1 MGKTLRKNITWR
13 LTWKLS
19 PDFKCVPSYCKPQVS
34 LPHLPKWTTVL
45 FIKIR
50 HLLWKVCSTFQK
62 SWKGWQPFPH
72 FCWDQT
78 RSIFYWPLHIWK
90 KKRKLTQQELL
101 FHSLFWKTLR
111 QTEWLRRCQRH
122 LEMMANVLKGNKCN
136 FHGQV
141 VERPGTF
148 KYIAISKGTLV
159 AQQNMNEGS
168 FDAQKW
174 TDLCHHCRS
183 RAHGDISSS
192 SYSSRPNLP

>member
-1 MGKTLRKNITWR
+1 MDHCPFLSNFHQDQTFTVEGMFYFSKIMKR
-13 LTWKLS
+13 LTTVSTFLLR
-19 PDFKCVPSYCKPQVS
+19 PNEIHILLTPSY
-34 LPHLPKWTTVL
+34 L
-45 FIKIR
+45 
-50 HLLWKVCSTFQK
+50 
-62 SWKGWQPFPH
+62 
-72 FCWDQT
+72 
-78 RSIFYWPLHIWK
+78 K
-90 KKRKLTQQELL
+90 KERKLTQQELL

-159 AQQNMNEGS
+159 ALQNMNEGS

-183 RAHGDISSS
+183 RAHGDISST